1 MASQTEVY
9 NIFLGTILLQNH
21 PRKEQQHNQTGI
33 WGFWCEKTK
42 VISSPLGIRLTSNFL
57 QFSSRV
63 QTLNEMLVF
72 VTEKNNEP

>member
-33 WGFWCEKTK
+33 
-42 VISSPLGIRLTSNFL
+42 
-57 QFSSRV
+57 
-63 QTLNEMLVF
+63 
-72 VTEKNNEP
+72 